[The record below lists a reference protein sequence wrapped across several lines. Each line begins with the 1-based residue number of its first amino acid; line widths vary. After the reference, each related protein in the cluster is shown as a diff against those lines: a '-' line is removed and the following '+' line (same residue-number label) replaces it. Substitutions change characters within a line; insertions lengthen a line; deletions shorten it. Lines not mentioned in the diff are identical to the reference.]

1 MRISPHIFQDTPLLH
16 HSNKNGDTLFFRI
29 DNMKKSLIA
38 LAFGTL
44 ALGMTEFVMMGILSD
59 VASGLNVSIPT
70 AGHNISAYAL
80 GVTCGAPLLTVAYK
94 YRLKNILLF
103 LSALMLLGAML
114 CSVATNF
121 YMLLTARFIAGL
133 PHGAYFGVGSIAA
146 VRLADEDH
154 KTGAVSIMIA
164 GMTIANLLGI
174 PLGTALSHN
183 LTWRV
188 PFVLVALMSLL
199 VLFYIWKWVPDIG
212 KTEATGYKGQFHF
225 LKTLAPWLILGATC
239 VGNCGIF
246 CMYSYVNPLM
256 IKAGGFAPEALSLIM
271 VAAGFGMVVGNIT
284 SGKLSDHYK
293 PGMVA
298 CITQACASVALLAI
312 FFAAPC
318 GWLSALLVVVCTTC
332 LFAVSS
338 PQQFLILK
346 YAPGGEMLGGASIQ
360 MAFNIGNAIGAFCDG
375 LPVEHGLGYNYPA
388 LVGVPFAVVGSLFL
402 LWFSLKY
409 EKGRK

>member
-1 MRISPHIFQDTPLLH
+1 
-16 HSNKNGDTLFFRI
+16 
-29 DNMKKSLIA
+29 
-38 LAFGTL
+38 
-44 ALGMTEFVMMGILSD
+44 
-59 VASGLNVSIPT
+59 
-70 AGHNISAYAL
+70 
-80 GVTCGAPLLTVAYK
+80 
-94 YRLKNILLF
+94 
-103 LSALMLLGAML
+103 
-114 CSVATNF
+114 
-121 YMLLTARFIAGL
+121 
-133 PHGAYFGVGSIAA
+133 
-146 VRLADEDH
+146 
-154 KTGAVSIMIA
+154 MIA

-293 PGMVA
+293 PGMVGIHHTGLRIGSPA
-298 CITQACASVALLAI
+298 CH
-312 FFAAPC
+312 
-318 GWLSALLVVVCTTC
+318 
-332 LFAVSS
+332 LFCS
-338 PQQFLILK
+338 PLRMVECP
-346 YAPGGEMLGGASIQ
+346 AGG
-360 MAFNIGNAIGAFCDG
+360 G
-375 LPVEHGLGYNYPA
+375 LHHM
-388 LVGVPFAVVGSLFL
+388 
-402 LWFSLKY
+402 FSLP
-409 EKGRK
+409 